1 MINNLNIKDLN
12 DKLKIRGVEIK
23 NEVLNNYINEV
34 LKNLNYLKNLDQD
47 KFIKSR
53 KTQNNLI
60 YIKDKNLLIKCL
72 I

>member
-47 KFIKSR
+47 KFIKS
-53 KTQNNLI
+53 
-60 YIKDKNLLIKCL
+60 KNSK
-72 I
+72 